1 MLWSKNLI
9 SQNDSVQTYN
19 NFVRQI
25 NAMQKEEQNILNKRL
40 ENYTSITD
48 EIDKSLAELTE
59 ARIQLQRRM
68 TLLDKLIYWARRP
81 S

>member
-68 TLLDKLIYWARRP
+68 TLLDKLIYWVRRP
-81 S
+81 

>member
-25 NAMQKEEQNILNKRL
+25 NAMQRGEQNILNKRFEDYNDAIDL
-40 ENYTSITD
+40 LNDTMKMVKEETDRINSRLYTLNKIK
-48 EIDKSLAELTE
+48 E
-59 ARIQLQRRM
+59 
-68 TLLDKLIYWARRP
+68 WAR
-81 S
+81 SH